1 MPGRL
6 IYLMGPSGSGKD
18 SLIAGASLVLQQLG
32 CLVAQRTITRSAEA
46 IGESAVGV
54 SASEFCKL
62 EAQGAFAL
70 SWHAN
75 GLGYAIPIQIDQWLA
90 AGHHVLVN
98 GSRGHLEQALRRY
111 PTLIPILL
119 TVEHKVL
126 RQRLLARG
134 RETAEQIDQRLAR
147 NQLFTA
153 GPDLEAGVALYRL
166 DNSAA
171 LTVTVAH
178 LQRLLEQALSV
189 PPQNGVELDPS
200 ADKERDQQQP

>member
-18 SLIAGASLVLQQLG
+18 SLIEGAALVLQRLG

-46 IGESAVGV
+46 IGEAAVGV
-54 SASEFCKL
+54 SPSEFHKL

-75 GLGYAIPIQIDQWLA
+75 GLGYGIPAQIDQWLS

-98 GSRGHLEQALRRY
+98 GSRGYLKQARQRY
-111 PTLIPILL
+111 PTLIPVLL
-119 TVEHKVL
+119 TVEHEVL
-126 RQRLLARG
+126 RQRLVMRG

-147 NQLFTA
+147 NQRFTV
-153 GPDLEAGVALYRL
+153 GPDLEAGVTLHRL
-166 DNSAA
+166 DNSAS
-171 LTVTVAH
+171 LTATVAH
-178 LQRLLEQALSV
+178 LQHLLEQALSV
-189 PPQNGVELDPS
+189 PAPNRLESAPS
-200 ADKERDQQQP
+200 VDQERDQSL